1 MLGLGTSL
9 YTQSF
14 VEGIRPQ
21 AAIFAVAITDAD
33 DETTLYQMVINDSAS
48 VAAIIDGKT
57 LGTGNLMNG
66 TVELTVTNTTAD
78 PDKTGVRTFNIFQFN
93 NGSTIFYF
101 LSGATSN
108 ITVSDAALGGEYYA
122 VDLTTDGT
130 DSDAFL
136 TAGGANANLDAS
148 GAGEEYSFSA
158 VLKIDGFQDSS
169 ALVSATSI
177 DAA

>member
-14 VEGIRPQ
+14 VEGVPQ
-21 AAIFAVAITDAD
+21 AAILAASVVDAD
-33 DETTLYQMVINDSAS
+33 DETILYNFIINDSAT

-78 PDKTGVRTFNIFQFN
+78 PDKTGVRTFNIFQYQ
-93 NGSTIFYF
+93 NGNTNFYF

-108 ITVSDAALGGEYYA
+108 ITISDTALGGEYYA
-122 VDLTTDGT
+122 IDLTTDGT
-130 DSDAFL
+130 GSDAFL
-136 TAGGANANLDAS
+136 TAGGDNADLDAS
-148 GAGEEYSFSA
+148 GDAEAYSFSA

-169 ALVSATSI
+169 ALAFPTSI